1 MDIDDLRVYNL
12 AMQLA
17 EKVWEI
23 VTRWDPFAK
32 YSIGKQYT
40 EAADSIGSNISEG
53 FGRFHFKDS
62 KNFLYYSRGSLYETR
77 TWTIKAYNRKL
88 ITDEE
93 YKELYMSVGIISFN
107 IGSFVNSLE
116 FSEDDSKAKVIK
128 QGLLEIIEKDLDE
141 KMYEAKD
148 ISKKDSGT
156 SVILTEY
163 MEF

>member
-1 MDIDDLRVYNL
+1 MDIDDLRVYQL

-23 VTRWDPFAK
+23 VIKWDSFAK

-77 TWTIKAYNRKL
+77 TWTIKAHNRNL
-88 ITDEE
+88 VTEE
-93 YKELYMSVGIISFN
+93 EFKELIEN
-107 IGSFVNSLE
+107 I
-116 FSEDDSKAKVIK
+116 
-128 QGLLEIIEKDLDE
+128 QDLSIRLNNYINTIGKNPGNHD
-141 KMYEAKD
+141 
-148 ISKKDSGT
+148 
-156 SVILTEY
+156 
-163 MEF
+163 

>member
-1 MDIDDLRVYNL
+1 MDIDDLRVYQL

-23 VTRWDPFAK
+23 VLKWDSFAK

-77 TWTIKAYNRKL
+77 TWTIKAHNRKL
-88 ITDEE
+88 ITEE
-93 YKELYMSVGIISFN
+93 QYNELKADIHDLGIKLNNYIN
-107 IGSFVNSLE
+107 TIGKTPGNH
-116 FSEDDSKAKVIK
+116 
-128 QGLLEIIEKDLDE
+128 Q
-141 KMYEAKD
+141 
-148 ISKKDSGT
+148 
-156 SVILTEY
+156 
-163 MEF
+163 

>member
-1 MDIDDLRVYNL
+1 MDIDDLRVYQL

-23 VTRWDPFAK
+23 VLKWDSFAK

-40 EAADSIGSNISEG
+40 EAADSVGANISEG

-88 ITDEE
+88 ITEE
-93 YKELYMSVGIISFN
+93 QNKELLAEIHDLGIKLNNYITS
-107 IGSFVNSLE
+107 IGKP
-116 FSEDDSKAKVIK
+116 DSNHK
-128 QGLLEIIEKDLDE
+128 
-141 KMYEAKD
+141 
-148 ISKKDSGT
+148 
-156 SVILTEY
+156 
-163 MEF
+163 

>member
-93 YKELYMSVGIISFN
+93 YKELLADIQDLGVKLNNYIN
-107 IGSFVNSLE
+107 TIG
-116 FSEDDSKAKVIK
+116 K
-128 QGLLEIIEKDLDE
+128 
-141 KMYEAKD
+141 
-148 ISKKDSGT
+148 T
-156 SVILTEY
+156 SWNQVWPLTHI
-163 MEF
+163 M